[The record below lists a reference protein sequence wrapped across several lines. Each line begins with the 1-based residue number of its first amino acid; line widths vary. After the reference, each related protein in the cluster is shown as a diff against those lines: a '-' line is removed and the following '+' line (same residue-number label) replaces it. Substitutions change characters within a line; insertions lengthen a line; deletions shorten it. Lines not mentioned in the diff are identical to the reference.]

1 MTKNIYDSL
10 FEMKQQNF
18 EIFLDALLNATSEI
32 QERYFRLPVTYRNYI
47 FRERAYCYEL
57 YHQLKQLLQ
66 DDFPYVLSG
75 EINKAG
81 HPLISTYCGQI
92 IPDFLVHNPGYMGP
106 DDNLVILE
114 VKTIQRA
121 NFNNEGKDLLKD
133 MNTIGCMTSIKNGY
147 YKGIIL
153 IFGSNYG
160 EKKSE
165 IVKVYKKK
173 NNIDNVL
180 LLYHDNPMQRARIL

>member
-1 MTKNIYDSL
+1 MTKNIYNIL
-10 FEMKQQNF
+10 IEMKQQNF
-18 EIFLDALLNATSEI
+18 KIFLNALLNATSEI
-32 QERYFRLPVTYRNYI
+32 QERYFRLPVAYKDYV

-57 YHQLKQLLQ
+57 YHQLRQLLQ
-66 DDFPYVLSG
+66 DDFPYILSG

-81 HPLISTYCGQI
+81 HPLISPNCGEI
-92 IPDFLVHNPGYMGP
+92 IPDFLVHNPGSMGP
-106 DDNLVILE
+106 DDNLVICE